1 MSWSELGLGLALAYN
16 HLVLLYFFAI
26 NTQYLIL
33 MLVGF
38 RETRRALREMQWRDV
53 RRLMRSPLTPPI
65 SVIAPAYNEESNVA
79 VSTRSLLMLNYP
91 EFEVIV
97 VNDGSKDRTLEV
109 LIERFGL
116 RPVPRSFEY
125 AVPCRPVRTVYESPE
140 HPNLVVVDK
149 ENGGKADALNAGLNL
164 ALYPLFCAI
173 DADSVLEEDALLR
186 VVRPFVEEPGVT
198 VATGGI
204 IRIANGCT
212 VRAGRVVEVRLPR
225 RFLPLVQIVEYLRG
239 FLFGRMGW
247 SAING
252 LLIISGAFGLFDKR
266 AAILAGGYAH
276 DTVGEDMELVVRM
289 HRRLREEG
297 VPYRV
302 RFVPDPVCWTEA
314 PESLRVLR
322 RQRNRWHRG
331 LIDTLWR
338 HRAMLGRSRFGAI
351 GLLAMPSF
359 LVFEMLG
366 PLVEL
371 SGYLIVPLCYLL
383 GILDIRFM
391 LLFLILAVLYG
402 ILLSVSAVLLEDMAF
417 RRYPRARDLVLLVLV
432 GIAENLGYRQATA
445 WWRTRAFWDY
455 WRGDLGWGRM
465 ERRGITGGEGPAARP
480 AGTPGP

>member
-1 MSWSELGLGLALAYN
+1 MSWRDLGFGIVLGYN

-65 SVIAPAYNEESNVA
+65 SVIAPAYNEEANIADSV
-79 VSTRSLLMLNYP
+79 RSLLMLNYP
-91 EFEVIV
+91 EYEVIV
-97 VNDGSKDRTLEV
+97 VNDGSTDGTLAV
-109 LIERFGL
+109 LTERFGL
-116 RPVPRSFEY
+116 QPVPRSFEY
-125 AVPCRPVRTVYESPE
+125 VVPCRPVHTIYEAPE
-140 HPNLVVVDK
+140 HPSLVVVDK
-149 ENGGKADALNAGLNL
+149 ENGGKADALNAGINL

-173 DADSVLEEDALLR
+173 DADSVLEDDALLR
-186 VVRPFVEEPGVT
+186 VVRPFVEDPGIT

-204 IRIANGCT
+204 VRIANGCDI
-212 VRAGRVVEVRLPR
+212 RSGRIVGVHLPR
-225 RFLPLVQIVEYLRG
+225 RFLPLVQVVEYLRG

-247 SAING
+247 SAVNG

-266 AAILAGGYAH
+266 AAVLAGGYAH

-289 HRRLREEG
+289 HRRLREAG
-297 VPYRV
+297 IPYRV
-302 RFVPDPVCWTEA
+302 CFVPDPVCWTEA
-314 PESLRVLR
+314 PESVRVLR

-338 HRAMLGRSRFGAI
+338 HRAMFGRPRFGVI
-351 GLLAMPSF
+351 GLLSMPSF
-359 LVFEMLG
+359 VLFEMLG

-371 SGYLIVPLCYLL
+371 SGYVIVPLCYLF
-383 GILDIRFM
+383 GILDASFM
-391 LLFLILAVLYG
+391 VLFLTLAVLYG

-417 RRYPRARDLVLLVLV
+417 RRYPRIRDLSLLVLV
-432 GIAENLGYRQATA
+432 GALENLGYRQATA
-445 WWRTRAFWDY
+445 WWRARAFWDY

-465 ERRGITGGEGPAARP
+465 ERRGITGTKSGGGRP
-480 AGTPGP
+480 P